1 VVEPDER
8 RRQRAEQLGLATMD
22 GGEDLPKRAR
32 RALGDGG
39 APVVVDS
46 TGVAAVAPV
55 AVECAARGGR
65 IVLVG
70 LPTASSQVEMRRLTL
85 FERSLV
91 GSLGYRYDLQR
102 VLAMVA
108 AGTLDPTAVLDG
120 TVPLAEAGG
129 ELERIAADHGG
140 TIKGMVKVR

>member
-1 VVEPDER
+1 
-8 RRQRAEQLGLATMD
+8 
-22 GGEDLPKRAR
+22 
-32 RALGDGG
+32 
-39 APVVVDS
+39 
-46 TGVAAVAPV
+46 
-55 AVECAARGGR
+55 
-65 IVLVG
+65 
-70 LPTASSQVEMRRLTL
+70 MRRLTL

-102 VLAMVA
+102 ALAMVA